1 MKRLMTICF
10 FASMVLS
17 IWSIPASK
25 KGVVVQQSDGTSLV
39 VYPHG
44 DEYFHW
50 IENEQGE
57 WLKKDSNGMYN
68 IVEPLS
74 SEAIAQLR
82 ISSPKRVVQEQHK
95 SYPLNIAPRGLVILV
110 SFADKAFATDKAE
123 MDSMML
129 GANYTRSYQYRYL
142 NQVYKISS
150 QGSARQYFYDSSF
163 GQYNPQ
169 FDVVGPV
176 TISNNMEYY
185 GQNDNRG
192 NDKYA
197 STMVKEACLVA
208 DTAYNIDFSQY
219 DNDKDG
225 KVDFVYIIYAG
236 YGEADSYIENTI
248 WPHAYKLSYD
258 RINVSIDGKK
268 IDSYACGNEINYTSK
283 LHDGIGTFCHEFSHV
298 LGLPDIYPTNGDT
311 HRTHASWDIM
321 DYGPYNNDSNTPPS
335 YSAYERFF
343 VGWLTPTQLTDT
355 GTYTLSSLLSSNQAY
370 LVAES
375 THNLIGN
382 DPSPATFY
390 LLENRQLTGWDSY
403 LYGHG
408 MMLTRIQYNYS
419 SWYNNTPN
427 DDAKRLGIDLIEA
440 DGIVPKYSA
449 YSSDYYGK
457 PGDLFPTGAT
467 KYTFSETMLNDIKEI
482 NGQIQFCYTSA
493 HLTDITPTP
502 SSQSIIAI
510 YDMLGNK
517 QNTIQV
523 SDLGKGVYIIQSDS
537 GNKKIVI
544 P

>member
-17 IWSIPASK
+17 IWSIPASR

-110 SFADKAFATDKAE
+110 SFADKAFATDKSE

-208 DTAYNIDFSQY
+208 DIILIFLNMTTTKMVKSILSISSMRVTA
-219 DNDKDG
+219 
-225 KVDFVYIIYAG
+225 
-236 YGEADSYIENTI
+236 
-248 WPHAYKLSYD
+248 
-258 RINVSIDGKK
+258 
-268 IDSYACGNEINYTSK
+268 
-283 LHDGIGTFCHEFSHV
+283 
-298 LGLPDIYPTNGDT
+298 
-311 HRTHASWDIM
+311 
-321 DYGPYNNDSNTPPS
+321 
-335 YSAYERFF
+335 
-343 VGWLTPTQLTDT
+343 
-355 GTYTLSSLLSSNQAY
+355 
-370 LVAES
+370 
-375 THNLIGN
+375 
-382 DPSPATFY
+382 
-390 LLENRQLTGWDSY
+390 
-403 LYGHG
+403 
-408 MMLTRIQYNYS
+408 
-419 SWYNNTPN
+419 
-427 DDAKRLGIDLIEA
+427 
-440 DGIVPKYSA
+440 
-449 YSSDYYGK
+449 
-457 PGDLFPTGAT
+457 
-467 KYTFSETMLNDIKEI
+467 
-482 NGQIQFCYTSA
+482 
-493 HLTDITPTP
+493 
-502 SSQSIIAI
+502 
-510 YDMLGNK
+510 K
-517 QNTIQV
+517 Q
-523 SDLGKGVYIIQSDS
+523 
-537 GNKKIVI
+537 IVI
-544 P
+544 